1 MILVVPF
8 NWKRIQICYPILKD
22 HFREYRLL
30 LYRHRSMYFYIFKDT
45 CAYMLIY
52 MHVMIINFK
61 NRKGELS
68 GRTYREQKQK
78 CYKYIV
84 IPKFKK
90 KCKIELWLKGR

>member
-1 MILVVPF
+1 
-8 NWKRIQICYPILKD
+8 
-22 HFREYRLL
+22 
-30 LYRHRSMYFYIFKDT
+30 
-45 CAYMLIY
+45 

-78 CYKYIV
+78 CYKYTV

>member
-8 NWKRIQICYPILKD
+8 NGNRIQICYPTPKD

-30 LYRHRSMYFYIFKDT
+30 LYRHRRVYFYIFTYT

-84 IPKFKK
+84 IPKFFK
-90 KCKIELWLKGR
+90 KCKIELCLKGR